1 LPGDGFDERDRGTA
15 TADMENGADRDMSK
29 SNVNPNHYK
38 VAGRERQGEDIA
50 QIRNKQ
56 RLAESQV
63 RARYDRD
70 AIFPK
75 APPPEAS
82 EAPEP
87 ETAADAENVSETT
100 LAAPAKQAPA
110 RRARSKSAGA
120 KAAAARRRTP
130 KRATA
135 SRAPKRPRA
144 KRPAPKRAAPKRP
157 TAKRTRA
164 RPADARGRRAK
175 ARKRTRR

>member
-1 LPGDGFDERDRGTA
+1 MASTNPTA
-15 TADMENGADRDMSK
+15 RPTADMENGADRDMSK

-75 APPPEAS
+75 PPPPVAS

-87 ETAADAENVSETT
+87 EAAAAAENVSETART
-100 LAAPAKQAPA
+100 AAAKQAPA

-120 KAAAARRRTP
+120 KAAATRRRTP

-135 SRAPKRPRA
+135 KRAPAKRPRA

-157 TAKRTRA
+157 TGKRA
-164 RPADARGRRAK
+164 PSRPADKGGTRAK